1 MFADKVQR
9 LAYFSYLSL
18 SIMLKKYSFA
28 YTLKYALFL
37 FIGTVLF
44 ASCAKNNE
52 DLPAPQYF
60 ISATPLGEISKANVD
75 RRLGANPLVSS
86 LTKYAFKAYRIVYKT
101 KDLDNNEIQA
111 SGAVL
116 IPITSEKL
124 AIASYQH
131 GTIRSDSEAP
141 SNFAENSE
149 AGLLGS
155 LIASIGY
162 VVSMPDYLGYGASKQ
177 IPHPYEHRKSLA
189 TASIDMLRAVKEFCR
204 IEKVNLNDRLFLTGY
219 SEGGFATMS
228 MQKMMEEE
236 FASEFKITASVLG
249 AGAYNKTAFSKYVAA
264 QNTNLTFINYY
275 VWVLQTYNN
284 VYKLNRPLSAFFT
297 EPNAT
302 NIQQRGVFTNIDL
315 NPQQLF
321 TPSFRNGIINGT
333 DVEFLNTLKD
343 NDVFDWRPKTP
354 MLLVHGK
361 DDDFVIPLNSQ
372 TAYNAM
378 QARGA
383 TNVELLLVD
392 GDHYS
397 AVPNYALQVY
407 SFFFRYNN

>member
-1 MFADKVQR
+1 
-9 LAYFSYLSL
+9 
-18 SIMLKKYSFA
+18 MLKPYSCVRL
-28 YTLKYALFL
+28 LKYVLSFL
-37 FIGTVLF
+37 AVIVLF
-44 ASCAKNNE
+44 ASCSKNNE
-52 DLPAPQYF
+52 ELPAPQYF
-60 ISATPLGEISKANVD
+60 ISATPLGEVSKANVD
-75 RRLGANPLVSS
+75 RRLGSNPLVSS
-86 LTKYAFKAYRIVYKT
+86 LTKYSFKAYRIIYKT
-101 KDLDNNEIQA
+101 KDLDNKEIQA

-116 IPITSEKL
+116 IPVTSDKL

-162 VVSMPDYLGYGASKQ
+162 VVSMPDYLGYGVSKQ

-204 IEKVNLNDRLFLTGY
+204 IERVNLNDRLFLTGY

-236 FASEFKITASVLG
+236 FPTEFKITASVMG
-249 AGAYNKTAFSKYVAA
+249 AGAYNKTAFSRYVAA
-264 QNTNLTFINYY
+264 QNSNLTFINYY

-284 VYKLNRPLSAFFT
+284 IYKLNRPLSAFFT

-302 NIQQRGVFTNIDL
+302 NIQQKGVFTDIDL
-315 NPQQLF
+315 NPQRLF
-321 TPSFRNGIINGT
+321 TSNFRNGIINST
-333 DVEFLNTLKD
+333 DAEFLNVLKD
-343 NDVFDWRPKTP
+343 NDVFDWKPQTP
-354 MLLVHGK
+354 MLLVHGR

-372 TAYNAM
+372 TAYDAM
-378 QARGA
+378 RARGA
-383 TNVELLLVD
+383 SNVELALVD

-407 SFFFRYNN
+407 SFFFRFNN

>member
-1 MFADKVQR
+1 
-9 LAYFSYLSL
+9 
-18 SIMLKKYSFA
+18 MLKSYSCVRL
-28 YTLKYALFL
+28 LKYALSFL
-37 FIGTVLF
+37 AVIVLF
-44 ASCAKNNE
+44 TSCSKNNE
-52 DLPAPQYF
+52 ELPAPQYF

-75 RRLGANPLVSS
+75 RRLGSNPLVSS
-86 LTKYAFKAYRIVYKT
+86 LTKYSFKAYRIVYKT

-116 IPITSEKL
+116 IPVTSDKL

-204 IEKVNLNDRLFLTGY
+204 IERVNLNDRLFLTGY

-228 MQKMMEEE
+228 MQKMIEEE
-236 FASEFKITASVLG
+236 FPTEFKITASVMG
-249 AGAYNKTAFSKYVAA
+249 AGAYNKTAFSRYVAA
-264 QNTNLTFINYY
+264 QNSNLTFINYY

-302 NIQQRGVFTNIDL
+302 NIQQKGVFTDIDL
-315 NPQQLF
+315 NPQRLF
-321 TPSFRNGIINGT
+321 TSNFRNGIINST
-333 DVEFLNTLKD
+333 DAEFLNVLKD
-343 NDVFDWRPKTP
+343 NDVFDWKPQTP
-354 MLLVHGK
+354 MLLVHGR

-372 TAYNAM
+372 TAYDAM
-378 QARGA
+378 RARGA
-383 TNVELLLVD
+383 SNIELALVE

>member
-1 MFADKVQR
+1 M
-9 LAYFSYLSL
+9 
-18 SIMLKKYSFA
+18 MLKKYSFVF
-28 YTLKYALFL
+28 LVRSALF
-37 FIGTVLF
+37 FFATVALF
-44 ASCAKNNE
+44 ASCSKNNDE
-52 DLPAPQYF
+52 LPAPQYF
-60 ISATPLGEISKANVD
+60 ISATPIREVSKAEVD
-75 RRLGANPLVSS
+75 RRLGGNPLVSS
-86 LTKYAFKAYRIVYKT
+86 LTKYSFKAYRIVYKT
-101 KDLDNNEIQA
+101 KDLDNKEIQA

-116 IPITSEKL
+116 IPITSDKL

-162 VVSMPDYLGYGASKQ
+162 IVSLPDYLGYGVSKQ

-228 MQKMMEEE
+228 MQKMIEEE
-236 FASEFKITASVLG
+236 FPTEFKITASVMG

-302 NIQQRGVFTNIDL
+302 NIQQKGVFTDIDL

-321 TPSFRNGIINGT
+321 TPNFRSGIINST
-333 DVEFLNTLKD
+333 DTEFLNVLKD
-343 NDVFDWRPKTP
+343 NDVFDWKPQTP
-354 MLLVHGK
+354 TLLVHGK

-372 TAYNAM
+372 TAYDAM
-378 QARGA
+378 RARGA
-383 TNVELLLVD
+383 NNVELALVD
-392 GDHYS
+392 GDHYT

>member
-1 MFADKVQR
+1 
-9 LAYFSYLSL
+9 
-18 SIMLKKYSFA
+18 MLKSYSCFRL
-28 YTLKYALFL
+28 LKYVLSFL
-37 FIGTVLF
+37 AVIVLF
-44 ASCAKNNE
+44 ASCSKNNE
-52 DLPAPQYF
+52 ELPAPQYF
-60 ISATPLGEISKANVD
+60 ISATSLGEVSKANVD
-75 RRLGANPLVSS
+75 RRLGSNPLVSS
-86 LTKYAFKAYRIVYKT
+86 LTKYSFKAYRIVYKT
-101 KDLDNNEIQA
+101 KDLDNKEIQA

-116 IPITSEKL
+116 IPVTSDKL

-162 VVSMPDYLGYGASKQ
+162 VVSMPDYLGYGTSKQ

-204 IEKVNLNDRLFLTGY
+204 IERVNLNDRLFLTGY

-236 FASEFKITASVLG
+236 FSTEFKITASVMG
-249 AGAYNKTAFSKYVAA
+249 AGAYNKTAFSRYVAS
-264 QNTNLTFINYY
+264 QNSNLTFINYY

-284 VYKLNRPLSAFFT
+284 IYKLNRPLSAFFT

-302 NIQQRGVFTNIDL
+302 NIQQKGVFTDIDL
-315 NPQQLF
+315 NPQRLF
-321 TPSFRNGIINGT
+321 TSNFRNGIINST
-333 DVEFLNTLKD
+333 DTEFLNVLKD
-343 NDVFDWRPKTP
+343 NDVFDWKPQTP
-354 MLLVHGK
+354 MLLVHGR

-372 TAYNAM
+372 TAYDAM
-378 QARGA
+378 RARGA
-383 TNVELLLVD
+383 SNVELALVD

-397 AVPNYALQVY
+397 AVPNYVLQVY